1 MRQQVIP
8 SRANTD
14 TVGSRFTFVFITD
27 PLSELAPA
35 HDTTVALMEAA
46 QALGHRVLV
55 TTIAEL
61 GVTAGRATAQTRD
74 VTLQP
79 AVLIDGKW
87 IVGTNWFVAT
97 ESEQIFLDTAAAIFM
112 RTDPPVNADYL
123 RATYILDLVDPARTL
138 MLNSPSGLRDAN
150 EKLFALRFPQ
160 LGPPTLISADQTEII
175 DAVQSWGRAVLKP
188 TDGMA
193 GRGIMLLS
201 PGDPNLH
208 SILDTATERG
218 TTHVVV
224 QQYIPAVTAGDRR
237 VIVLGGTPVGAV
249 RRIAEGD
256 EFRCNMAAGAS
267 VEIDTVIE
275 NDRRICKTLGPEL
288 VKRGLHFVGID
299 IIGDRLTE
307 VNVTSPTGIR
317 EIDALCGSHL
327 ATSTIAW
334 VAALCANAVVR

>member
-1 MRQQVIP
+1 MRQQFIQP
-8 SRANTD
+8 GAD
-14 TVGSRFTFVFITD
+14 TVGSRLTFVFITD

-61 GVTAGRATAQTRD
+61 GVTAGRATAQTRG

-79 AVLIDGKW
+79 AVLVGGNWVIGK
-87 IVGTNWFVAT
+87 NWFVAS
-97 ESEQIFLDTAAAIFM
+97 EPEQIYLDTVAAVFM

-123 RATYILDLVDPARTL
+123 RATYILDLVDPAQTL
-138 MLNSPSGLRDAN
+138 VLNSPSGLRDAN
-150 EKLFALRFPQ
+150 EKLFALRFPE
-160 LGPPTLISADQTEII
+160 LGPPTLISADRTEII
-175 DAVQSWGRAVLKP
+175 DSVQSWGRAVLKP

-193 GRGIMLLS
+193 GRGIMLLT

-218 TTHVVV
+218 TQHVVV
-224 QQYIPAVTAGDRR
+224 QQFIPAVTAGDRR

-249 RRIAEGD
+249 RRIAQGD

-267 VEIDTVIE
+267 VEIDTVTE
-275 NDRRICKTLGPEL
+275 NDRRICRTIGPEL
-288 VKRGLHFVGID
+288 VRRGLHFVGID
-299 IIGDRLTE
+299 IIGEWLTE

-317 EIDALCGSHL
+317 EIDALSGTHL
-327 ATSTIAW
+327 ATTTISS
-334 VAALCANAVVR
+334 VTALCANVEVR

>member
-14 TVGSRFTFVFITD
+14 TVGSRFSFVFITD

-193 GRGIMLLS
+193 GRGSCCSVLATPICTRSSIPLPSVEPHTSLS
-201 PGDPNLH
+201 SNTSPRSRLGTDASSFSVEPSRCCPAHRRGRRIPLQH
-208 SILDTATERG
+208 GSGRERG
-218 TTHVVV
+218 NRHSHRERSQDLQNPRSGARQTRAPFCRNRHH
-224 QQYIPAVTAGDRR
+224 RR
-237 VIVLGGTPVGAV
+237 
-249 RRIAEGD
+249 
-256 EFRCNMAAGAS
+256 
-267 VEIDTVIE
+267 
-275 NDRRICKTLGPEL
+275 
-288 VKRGLHFVGID
+288 
-299 IIGDRLTE
+299 
-307 VNVTSPTGIR
+307 
-317 EIDALCGSHL
+317 
-327 ATSTIAW
+327 
-334 VAALCANAVVR
+334 

>member
-8 SRANTD
+8 SGANTD
-14 TVGSRFTFVFITD
+14 TVGSRLNFVFITD
-27 PLSELAPA
+27 PLDELAPA

-74 VTLQP
+74 VRLQP

-87 IVGTNWFVAT
+87 VIGKKWFAAG
-97 ESEQIFLDTAAAIFM
+97 ESEQIFLDTAAAVFM
-112 RTDPPVNADYL
+112 RTDPPVDADYL
-123 RATYILDLVDPARTL
+123 RATYILDLVDPACTL
-138 MLNSPSGLRDAN
+138 ILNSPSGLRDAN
-150 EKLFALRFPQ
+150 EKLFALRFPE
-160 LGPPTLISADQTEII
+160 LGPPTLISADHTEII
-175 DAVQSWGRAVLKP
+175 ESVQSWGRAVLKP

-218 TTHVVV
+218 TKHVVV
-224 QQYIPAVTAGDRR
+224 QQFIPAVSAGDRR
-237 VIVLGGTPVGAV
+237 VIVLGGAPVGAV

-267 VEIDTVIE
+267 VEIDTVTE

-288 VKRGLHFVGID
+288 VRRGLHFVGID
-299 IIGDRLTE
+299 IIGSRLTE

-317 EIDALCGSHL
+317 EIDALSGTHL
-327 ATSTIAW
+327 ATRTVAW
-334 VAALCANAVVR
+334 VSAQCANAEVR